1 MGWYSDGDGLSQ
13 SGDEVNVYDAGE
25 NFVTGVSFGASENKV
40 SFDNS
45 AGITGPIDT
54 FSDSGGDDGS
64 FTDTQGETGSPGFAH
79 IAPTV
84 AVTEVDPA
92 GSSAAYKADWF
103 ELTNYGVAPDRPDRL
118 DDGRQLRDG
127 SPRRLDDGG
136 QRIADAGAGAV
147 DRLRRGSRRQQRQQ
161 RLRGRRDAEHRPS
174 GPRDRVRER
183 LVPERL
189 PRRTSSSASTA
200 ARASG

>member
-1 MGWYSDGDGLSQ
+1 AAGATTTPAQTVAAFRSDWGLSSSVQVGWYSDQDGLSQ

-25 NFVTGVSFGASENKV
+25 NLVTGVSFGASENKV

-54 FSDSGGDDGS
+54 FSDAGGDDGS
-64 FTDTQGETGSPGFAH
+64 QTDAEGETGSPGFAH

-103 ELTNYGVAPDRPDRL
+103 ELTNYGIHPINLSGWTMDDNSAALASSVSMTVGTASPILAP
-118 DDGRQLRDG
+118 
-127 SPRRLDDGG
+127 G
-136 QRIADAGAGAV
+136 QTIV
-147 DRLRRGSRRQQRQQ
+147 F
-161 RLRGRRDAEHRPS
+161 AEDP
-174 GPRDRVRER
+174 
-183 LVPERL
+183 
-189 PRRTSSSASTA
+189 
-200 ARASG
+200 